1 MTAVG
6 RVGENAW
13 ELEKN
18 DPIEPFIF
26 IYLLSIVIIYLFF
39 LLQTISFPAA
49 NVKVMPVLRT
59 EYGTFLS
66 NSLSSMSCFFWDVWA
81 MNFHQWIF
89 AASSGHPHFW
99 NVNYFLLSFDSFNLF
114 LKFPSESEHFVQSA
128 SMLPG
133 FYFFCIFCQVQTHLK
148 LPSSA

>member
-66 NSLSSMSCFFWDVWA
+66 NSLSSMSCFF
-81 MNFHQWIF
+81 
-89 AASSGHPHFW
+89 
-99 NVNYFLLSFDSFNLF
+99 
-114 LKFPSESEHFVQSA
+114 
-128 SMLPG
+128 
-133 FYFFCIFCQVQTHLK
+133 
-148 LPSSA
+148 